1 MDETCQGDTFR
12 PLDSVSTESVEPG
25 EVAYASGNEILTRHF
40 VWKQSHKGFLGE
52 STRSVF
58 LVCEVLGKVEDQGG
72 GLAQT
77 VLEDLSEGLRRH
89 FGAEAATFLVD
100 EHRPVASW

>member
-1 MDETCQGDTFR
+1 
-12 PLDSVSTESVEPG
+12 
-25 EVAYASGNEILTRHF
+25 
-40 VWKQSHKGFLGE
+40 
-52 STRSVF
+52 